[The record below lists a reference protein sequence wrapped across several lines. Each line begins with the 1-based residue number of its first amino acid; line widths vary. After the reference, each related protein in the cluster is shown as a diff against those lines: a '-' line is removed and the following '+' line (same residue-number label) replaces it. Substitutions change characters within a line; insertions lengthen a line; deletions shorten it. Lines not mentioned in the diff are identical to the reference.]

1 MLQIAQ
7 EDYQTIK
14 RRTAT
19 EDECKL
25 DLNLELPK
33 MFDAYHEAVS
43 LYSKEIMQTP
53 VQSRVISLEASLLN
67 SKMIQ
72 CIQSHFPKNWKFGK
86 YKRFMLRANGYTV
99 LFKKLN
105 NKNKPMN
112 IKTLHSTAISNQM
125 QISLFDNGH
134 KSIDPILIFG
144 YKKNRIGGIY
154 DPKLVYIDE
163 NEVRWMITESA
174 VENSLGLNINRKPA
188 IEKVLPAIKVSP
200 AVKILRTKKASND
213 DTP

>member
-1 MLQIAQ
+1 ML
-7 EDYQTIK
+7 DSKVDDQTIK
-14 RRTAT
+14 RRLAS
-19 EDECKL
+19 EQECKL
-25 DLNLELPK
+25 DLQLELPK

-43 LYSKEIMQTP
+43 LYTIEIMQTP
-53 VQSRVISLEASLLN
+53 VLSRVISLEASLLN

-72 CIQSHFPKNWKFGK
+72 CIQSHFPQNWKFGK
-86 YKRFMLRANGYTV
+86 YKRFMLRANGYTI
-99 LFKKLN
+99 LFKKLD

-112 IKTLHSTAISNQM
+112 IKTIHSTAISNQM
-125 QISLFDNGH
+125 QVTLFDNGH

-174 VENSLGLNINRKPA
+174 VENSLGLNITRKPT
-188 IEKVLPAIKVSP
+188 IEKVLPVIKVIP
-200 AVKILRTKKASND
+200 IKKASND